1 MPENRAQK
9 TQRIRRV
16 QRTAAR
22 AIRQTMSEVLRR
34 LRRADKTLR
43 KGADMRSEEDSFG
56 SYTGVCADD
65 AYETPV
71 QDADDL

>member
-1 MPENRAQK
+1 
-9 TQRIRRV
+9 
-16 QRTAAR
+16 
-22 AIRQTMSEVLRR
+22 MSEVLRR